1 MGQERGT
8 CLRLKITLGCGESK
22 PLGPLCE
29 REWRGGGA
37 VAGLGGETHSGSR
50 LARKPGSVSPVVAL
64 PHTGYF
70 LTLVSGY

>member
-1 MGQERGT
+1 MGKARGT
-8 CLRLKITLGCGESK
+8 CLRLKIALGCGESK
-22 PLGPLCE
+22 SLGPLCE
-29 REWRGGGA
+29 REWRDGGA
-37 VAGLGGETHSGSR
+37 VTGLCRETHSGSR